1 MVSLFD
7 VSVLSF
13 IYRRVFPLH
22 VSSVRSLYILICAKI
37 MQAERN
43 QIYLKLPRHRLSYA
57 KIMIYVKKNKQYAS
71 FLLNVCSY

>member
-7 VSVLSF
+7 VYVLSF

-22 VSSVRSLYILICAKI
+22 VSSVRTLSYAKI
-37 MQAERN
+37 MQAECN
-43 QIYLKLPRHRLSYA
+43 QIYLKLPRRSLSYA

>member
-22 VSSVRSLYILICAKI
+22 VSSVRT
-37 MQAERN
+37 
-43 QIYLKLPRHRLSYA
+43 LSYA

>member
-1 MVSLFD
+1 
-7 VSVLSF
+7 
-13 IYRRVFPLH
+13 
-22 VSSVRSLYILICAKI
+22 

-43 QIYLKLPRHRLSYA
+43 QIYLKLPRRSLSYA

>member
-13 IYRRVFPLH
+13 IYRRVFLLH
-22 VSSVRSLYILICAKI
+22 VSSVRT
-37 MQAERN
+37 
-43 QIYLKLPRHRLSYA
+43 LSYA